1 MKKKLVSALLCATM
15 VAGCLTFAG
24 CGSSSDGGT
33 SDDGGDAA
41 ADDGGDA
48 AADDGGD
55 AAADDGG
62 DAAADEGGESST
74 AVEETFNST
83 FGDSSGTHLD
93 LWTFVDAHAEMYGKM
108 VDQWNTANPDRTI
121 ELTAVSYPYSDMHNK
136 VLMSFQAGEGAPD
149 IVDVE
154 VGQFPNFVAGQETWL
169 YPLDDAMAPYKDDM
183 VASRLETYMGADG
196 HYYGAPFHVGATV
209 MYYNLA
215 ELEKYDITQ
224 ADVDAV
230 KTWDDYEA
238 LGKKYVEARAEDGKY
253 WTSVDTG
260 GTDWM
265 WIAMAEYGEDWTGGF
280 DGEANVQLE
289 SVKNMLT
296 YQKRWLDDGIA
307 EISPDGQ
314 VDLEAGYQNILDH
327 NIVSFPKAMWYMS
340 RFKNYMPEEEGNW
353 YIAPCPVFD
362 ESQQNCSV
370 GIGGTGTV
378 VTQESENKELAADFV
393 CYAKMSPDG
402 EKVIWED
409 LGFDVC
415 NTSLWTDDA
424 FAHDEN
430 NYYNKFFRNLPY
442 DVLASLDGKIGKIAV
457 VEISPTISD
466 QMNLTTFNEIFED
479 GRDIEEALQ
488 DAQDAIEL
496 EQ

>member
-1 MKKKLVSALLCATM
+1 MKKKLVSAFLCATM

-24 CGSSSDGGT
+24 CGG
-33 SDDGGDAA
+33 SDDGNAKSDNATDEGNTADDGADA
-41 ADDGGDA
+41 ADDTDGADGADAEGGDSETA
-48 AADDGGD
+48 AA
-55 AAADDGG
+55 
-62 DAAADEGGESST
+62 
-74 AVEETFNST
+74 ETFNST
-83 FGDSSGTHLD
+83 FGDANGTHID

-108 VDQWNTANPDRTI
+108 VEKWNTANPDRTI
-121 ELTAVSYPYSDMHNK
+121 ELTAVSYPFSDMHNK

-154 VGQFPNFVAGQETWL
+154 AGQFPNFVAGQEEWL
-169 YPLDDAMAPYKDDM
+169 YPLEDAMAPYKDDM
-183 VASRLETYMGADG
+183 VASRLEIYMGADG
-196 HYYGAPFHVGATV
+196 HYYGAPFHVGETV
-209 MYYNLA
+209 MYYNMA

-224 ADVDAV
+224 EDVDAV

-238 LGKKYVEARAEDGKY
+238 LGKKYVEARGEEGKY
-253 WTSVDTG
+253 WTSIDTA

-265 WIAMAEYGEDWTGGF
+265 SIAMAEYDEDWTGGF

-289 SVKNMLT
+289 SVTNMLT

-353 YIAPCPVFD
+353 YIAPCPVF
-362 ESQQNCSV
+362 EEGQKNCSV

-378 VTQESENKELAADFV
+378 VTQQSEAKELAADFV

-442 DVLASLDGKIGKIAV
+442 DVLAEIDGRIGKISIV
-457 VEISPTISD
+457 PITPTIND
-466 QMNLTTFNEIFED
+466 QMNLITFNEIFED